1 MRRDELMNPDMLS
14 QLVLGVVGAAILM
27 FLASTLYLALFS
39 HAA

>member
-14 QLVLGVVGAAILM
+14 EVVLALVGAVMLM

-39 HAA
+39 HTV